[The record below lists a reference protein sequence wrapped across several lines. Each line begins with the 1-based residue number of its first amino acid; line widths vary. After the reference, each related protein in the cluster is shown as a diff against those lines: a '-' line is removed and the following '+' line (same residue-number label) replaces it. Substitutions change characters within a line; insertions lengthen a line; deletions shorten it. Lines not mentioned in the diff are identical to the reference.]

1 MIFSYSTHKIR
12 AMIVI
17 AAVYHEYRYLT
28 SVAHAQFAYLVDIA
42 QVKRQTR
49 IS

>member
-1 MIFSYSTHKIR
+1 
-12 AMIVI
+12 MIVI
-17 AAVYHEYRYLT
+17 AAVYHEHRYLT

-49 IS
+49 VS

>member
-1 MIFSYSTHKIR
+1 
-12 AMIVI
+12 MIVI
-17 AAVYHEYRYLT
+17 AAVYHEHRYLT

-49 IS
+49 VN